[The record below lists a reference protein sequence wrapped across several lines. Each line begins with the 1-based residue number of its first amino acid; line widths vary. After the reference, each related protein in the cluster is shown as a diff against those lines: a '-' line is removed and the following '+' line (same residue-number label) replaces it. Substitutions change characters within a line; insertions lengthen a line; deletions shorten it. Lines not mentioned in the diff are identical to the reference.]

1 MWKYKFALALGLLC
15 TGTFNVLA
23 AKAVSSMESMGRDG
37 MVKPFLH
44 PFLQAW
50 GMFLGE
56 IGCMIV
62 YLLQDCR
69 RIQRRKIPDPE
80 AMPALESQSHDGKP
94 FNPWTFCPP
103 ALLDVTAT
111 CIAYFGLT
119 LTYAS
124 SYQMLKGS
132 VIIFTALLS
141 QFALGKHVSK
151 TRWFGI
157 FVIILGLTTVGVTD
171 LLNSKREI
179 VTLISTKENTNL
191 LADLFPGQDS
201 TPTTQLEFYDV
212 LMGDCLV
219 IGAQILVSIQVVYE
233 EKFIKEYDVD
243 ALHVVGL
250 EGIFGFTAMSVLLVP
265 MYFIKVGEKFGK
277 NPNQVMEDPLDG
289 FHQLGHNPGLLTLF
303 IMNFISISLYYY
315 VAISITKAA
324 NSTYRVI
331 LDSVRTLIVW
341 GISLAFKW
349 QSFHVLHLF
358 GFFFLILGICIYNE
372 LINFSQ
378 CLKSVCR
385 CCPGQTDPELL
396 STLTTNSDFLPKNE
410 K

>member
-1 MWKYKFALALGLLC
+1 
-15 TGTFNVLA
+15 
-23 AKAVSSMESMGRDG
+23 
-37 MVKPFLH
+37 
-44 PFLQAW
+44 
-50 GMFLGE
+50 
-56 IGCMIV
+56 
-62 YLLQDCR
+62 
-69 RIQRRKIPDPE
+69 
-80 AMPALESQSHDGKP
+80 
-94 FNPWTFCPP
+94 
-103 ALLDVTAT
+103 
-111 CIAYFGLT
+111 
-119 LTYAS
+119 
-124 SYQMLKGS
+124 
-132 VIIFTALLS
+132 
-141 QFALGKHVSK
+141 
-151 TRWFGI
+151 
-157 FVIILGLTTVGVTD
+157 
-171 LLNSKREI
+171 
-179 VTLISTKENTNL
+179 
-191 LADLFPGQDS
+191 
-201 TPTTQLEFYDV
+201 
-212 LMGDCLV
+212 MGDLLV
-219 IGAQILVSIQVVYE
+219 IGSQILVSIQVVYE
-233 EKFIKEYDVD
+233 EKFIKEYNVD

-250 EGIFGFTAMSVLLVP
+250 EGIFGFIAMSVLLVP